1 MHRIVNKITSL
12 SLQREAEY
20 AVLLPAGYE
29 TSDLAYPVL
38 YLLHGLFGSYQNWCE
53 LTNIEELARDLN
65 LIIVMPDG
73 NDGWYTD
80 SESTP
85 ANRYESFF
93 INDLLPEVENLY
105 RVIAAKE
112 GRAIAGLSMGGY
124 GAFKFAIRYPHEFKL
139 AASFSGAFD
148 APERSDEAPGFDW
161 DTLKPVS

>member
-12 SLQREAEY
+12 SLQREVEY

-53 LTNIEELARDLN
+53 LTNIDELARDLN
-65 LIIVMPDG
+65 LIIVRPDG

-85 ANRYESFF
+85 EDRYESFF
-93 INDLLPEVENLY
+93 INDLLPEV
-105 RVIAAKE
+105 
-112 GRAIAGLSMGGY
+112 
-124 GAFKFAIRYPHEFKL
+124 
-139 AASFSGAFD
+139 
-148 APERSDEAPGFDW
+148 
-161 DTLKPVS
+161 